1 MFPAAEIRSHSI
13 VEASSEDKRALLV
26 SHVQLSE
33 CWHKRYYTDET
44 YLTGPRGSLVGGPG
58 LMARAI
64 WGGSVFSRKSLI
76 QPLLFYL
83 VRPEYKGEGRGL
95 C

>member
-1 MFPAAEIRSHSI
+1 MFPAAEIRRHNI

-33 CWHKRYYTDET
+33 CWDQRYYTDET
-44 YLTGPRGSLVGGPG
+44 YLTGPHGSLVGGPG

-64 WGGSVFSRKSLI
+64 
-76 QPLLFYL
+76 
-83 VRPEYKGEGRGL
+83 
-95 C
+95 